1 MCHGCLGRRQDSCGL
16 RAKPNRK
23 CGDAADRKKYNWD
36 HLAFRLESDLRLHP
50 LAPKLMRLAASV
62 IVLAGCRGRSWFPVA
77 AETVDIASSHAE
89 SSGGYGYSP

>member
-16 RAKPNRK
+16 RAKPTWK

-50 LAPKLMRLAASV
+50 LAPKHDEIGRVGYSSAC
-62 IVLAGCRGRSWFPVA
+62 CRGRSWFPVA

>member
-1 MCHGCLGRRQDSCGL
+1 MGHGCGGRREERGRL
-16 RAKPNRK
+16 RGEPKRK

-62 IVLAGCRGRSWFPVA
+62 IALACCRGRSWFPVA